1 MARSCAP
8 PDGYLQMVKGQHEN
22 SRVEIV
28 LFCFLLI
35 LHLLAVPLLEYDP
48 TDISPNPCLSLLGR
62 QVGISDALHVPEQAN
77 SFSVYTHP
85 FTRAPVIMGTSPAF
99 HQQRVSNHL
108 KMDMDKLKAIFPSD
122 SKYFW
127 KELSLLSN
135 EHRDWHTVSEAL
147 NEAQNR
153 RCQEKRRGVST
164 ARKWLPQD
172 AKEAKRVLDAGST
185 FVLPLHINEKPK
197 PGVTGSPP
205 LADELPAPVKP
216 STHILWCGVPTVKD
230 MSVHGESAL
239 ISLPVASVA
248 VKASNPDSH
257 LRCFSEERLEVLEQ
271 TLGRGFVSTDQE
283 GCAIVHQDLA
293 TVLCAE
299 HTGIVTAEL
308 HNWNWFRQMLTTGE
322 LKDHVEA
329 IEADQVVIFVAYT
342 GAEWTENGLEQFYR
356 DMEPLCAILPH
367 LRLYPSHDE
376 FMAVN
381 LKFPDIA
388 AMDRIAKTA
397 PPLQPEP
404 EKDEPRAR
412 WFHMEYVP
420 TFKTVGE
427 YRVHLCG
434 DNAVSIGISKFVRD
448 KLEVRS
454 VSDDDFAWFSKSQE
468 EQQKKRQELCDFAR
482 YQRKKLLEQPNADK
496 AFESLRVGVRIDI
509 GVSEESPE
517 GRFFGLELT
526 RWWNANH
533 MPAFVLP
540 DPYTEASLKYGR
552 ALAMELTGRR

>member
-1 MARSCAP
+1 
-8 PDGYLQMVKGQHEN
+8 
-22 SRVEIV
+22 
-28 LFCFLLI
+28 
-35 LHLLAVPLLEYDP
+35 
-48 TDISPNPCLSLLGR
+48 
-62 QVGISDALHVPEQAN
+62 
-77 SFSVYTHP
+77 
-85 FTRAPVIMGTSPAF
+85 MGTSPAF

-127 KELSLLSN
+127 KEFSLLSN

-205 LADELPAPVKP
+205 LADELPAPAKP

-271 TLGRGFVSTDQE
+271 TLGRGFVSTGQE

-342 GAEWTENGLEQFYR
+342 GAEWTENGLEKFYR

-376 FMAVN
+376 FMAAN

-397 PPLQPEP
+397 PPLYAYRPQTCFGMGKCTLDTPKGNKSVIKRNFSDASSHVKTVQGPTGHQLKLACFTGERLKSRQPEP

-434 DNAVSIGISKFVRD
+434 DNVVSIGISKFVRD

-482 YQRKKLLEQPNADK
+482 YQRKKLLEQPNADE

>member
-1 MARSCAP
+1 MR
-8 PDGYLQMVKGQHEN
+8 
-22 SRVEIV
+22 
-28 LFCFLLI
+28 
-35 LHLLAVPLLEYDP
+35 
-48 TDISPNPCLSLLGR
+48 
-62 QVGISDALHVPEQAN
+62 
-77 SFSVYTHP
+77 
-85 FTRAPVIMGTSPAF
+85 TSPAIY
-99 HQQRVSNHL
+99 QQRVSNHL
-108 KMDMDKLKAIFPSD
+108 KMDIDKLKAVFPSD
-122 SKYFW
+122 SMYFW

-135 EHRDWHTVSEAL
+135 EHRDWRTVSEAL

-172 AKEAKRVLDAGST
+172 AKEAKKALDAGGT
-185 FVLPLHINEKPK
+185 FDLTLRIKEPPK
-197 PGVTGSPP
+197 SCVTGSPP
-205 LADELPAPVKP
+205 LADELPVPAKP
-216 STHILWCGVPTVKD
+216 
-230 MSVHGESAL
+230 
-239 ISLPVASVA
+239 
-248 VKASNPDSH
+248 N
-257 LRCFSEERLEVLEQ
+257 
-271 TLGRGFVSTDQE
+271 
-283 GCAIVHQDLA
+283 
-293 TVLCAE
+293 
-299 HTGIVTAEL
+299 IVTAEL
-308 HNWNWFRQMLTTGE
+308 HNWDWFRQMLTTGE
-322 LKDHVEA
+322 LKDHIEA
-329 IEADQVVIFVAYT
+329 IEADQAVVFVAYT

-356 DMEPLCAILPH
+356 DMEPLCAMLPH
-367 LRLYPSHDE
+367 LRMYPSHDE

-397 PPLQPEP
+397 PTLYAYRPQTCFGMGKCTLDTPKGEKTVIKRNFSDASSHVKIVQGPTGHQLKLACFTGERVKTRQPEP
-404 EKDEPRAR
+404 EKDEPSAR
-412 WFHMEYVP
+412 WFHMEYIP

-434 DNAVSIGISKFVRD
+434 DNVVSIGISKFVKD

-454 VSDDDFAWFSKSQE
+454 VSDDDFAWFSKGQE

-526 RWWNANH
+526 RWWNANQ